1 MTPARGTARTRVP
14 ISGEIVRWARAED
27 GLSEE
32 ELASRVGVDPER
44 VLAWEAGSE
53 QPTKGQFSRLAQALR
68 RPRALFFLPA
78 PPEVPAVLANLRS
91 APGLI
96 DYELSTSERRMIRRA
111 RRLQE
116 EVSWLIRRRG
126 AETSNVLQLQTDVPA
141 SSAGQQLRNWLGVEL
156 EAQLQWEGESRA
168 FREWRESIEERGIL
182 VFQLELG
189 REGIRGFSIWD
200 DFAPALAV
208 NTAYNTVA
216 RIFTMFHELAHL
228 AARVDSACSKF
239 FYSRPNATPSPQVER
254 WCEEVASFALLPSDE
269 FEQVVRDRFGHD
281 RSNPVTEL
289 DQARRIAQVFKVS
302 IRAVAIRLIGRQ
314 LAPPNLYGIVERN
327 ARVVDRPRRGG
338 GVGANA
344 AERRI
349 GQLGHSVPRLV
360 LEAARAGEIPLRDA
374 ADSLRLNLSQLDDLS
389 KIVSSR

>member
-1 MTPARGTARTRVP
+1 
-14 ISGEIVRWARAED
+14 VRWARAED

-32 ELASRVGVDPER
+32 DLASRVGVDPER
-44 VLAWEAGSE
+44 VVAWEAGTE

-68 RPRALFFLPA
+68 RPRALFFLPT

-96 DYELSTSERRMIRRA
+96 DYELSTPERRMIRRA

-126 AETSNVLQLQTDVPA
+126 AETANVLQLPTDVPA
-141 SSAGQQLRNWLGVEL
+141 SSAGQHLRNWLGVAL
-156 EAQLQWEGESRA
+156 EAQLQWGGESRA

-189 REGIRGFSIWD
+189 KEGIRGFSIWD
-200 DFAPALAV
+200 DFTPALAV

-228 AARVDSACSKF
+228 VARVDSACSKF
-239 FYSRPNATPSPQVER
+239 FYSRPDATPSPQVER
-254 WCEEVASFALLPSDE
+254 WCEEVASFALLPRGE

-281 RSNPVTEL
+281 RSTLVTEL
-289 DQARRIAQVFKVS
+289 DQARRIAQIFKVS
-302 IRAVAIRLIGRQ
+302 IRAVVIRLIGSQ

-327 ARVVDRPRRGG
+327 AKVVDRPRRGG
-338 GVGANA
+338 GAGANA

-349 GQLGHSVPRLV
+349 GQLGYSAPRLV
-360 LEAARAGEIPLRDA
+360 LEATRQGEIPLRDA
-374 ADSLRLNLSQLDDLS
+374 VDSLRLNLSQLDDLS
-389 KIVSSR
+389 KLVSTR